1 MGVVDPSRGRF
12 RSFLL
17 TVLKNFV
24 ANEREKAE
32 SQKRGGG
39 ILLLP
44 IEVTIGE
51 SRYAREPA
59 IDLTPEKL
67 YERQWAVTLLD
78 HVMAKLRREF
88 VLAGKE
94 EQFDCL
100 KGYLAG
106 PSEASAYAD
115 ATARLGMS
123 RAAAMMAVS
132 RLRRRY
138 RKLLRSEIARTLTH
152 PEEVEDE
159 IGRLFDALDG

>member
-1 MGVVDPSRGRF
+1 MGVVDPNRGRF

-17 TVLKNFV
+17 TVLNNFV
-24 ANEREKAE
+24 ANERDKAQ
-32 SQKRGGG
+32 SRKRGGCA
-39 ILLLP
+39 LLLP
-44 IEVTIGE
+44 LDVSLGE
-51 SRYAREPA
+51 SRYSREPA

-88 VLAGKE
+88 VLADKE

-100 KGYLAG
+100 KGCLAG

-115 ATARLGMS
+115 ITARFGMS

-138 RKLLRSEIARTLTH
+138 RELLRSEIARTLTH

-159 IGRLFDALDG
+159 IGRLFDALGG